1 MPTNTKKELLD
12 ALTRNNESPEDLEAV
27 FYKPIVHL
35 WEDSYKSKN
44 KVVKCTFDELPE
56 REFNPG
62 YGSVVRFLKGEPI
75 YAYTKDWIYFKVCY
89 DDSEWISWIPRNP
102 ENVKN
107 SITVYGD
114 G

>member
-1 MPTNTKKELLD
+1 MPTNTKKELLY
-12 ALTRNNESPEDLEAV
+12 ALAINNESPEDLEAV
-27 FYKPIVHL
+27 FYKPVVHL
-35 WEDSYKSKN
+35 WEDSYKSKD

-62 YGSVVRFLKGEPI
+62 YGSVEGEPI

-89 DDSEWISWIPRNP
+89 DGAEWISWIPRNP